1 MMEYIKLFW
10 EDAPEGEPS
19 VILYEVDTEN
29 ERLAL
34 HSIDIFAD
42 GRTRNIPDLYDGAI
56 EITPIPTVE
65 ELNAHVWGEEFHA
78 CVIEQAE
85 FEAAWESHTY
95 DGALKSPGGDTMNE
109 PIKAKNLPLF
119 SIIDL
124 DQLRR
129 EKHLEGT
136 EVTDFFT
143 ARDGKVY
150 LLMEQPSETQGKDWL
165 STPSTY
171 TAVEI
176 QLDWAEQRVLETT
189 LFPLGLLK
197 FQFHYLRPAG
207 DHFLLLGA
215 RCAYRENGPDQNAW
229 IVSQDGAVLS
239 RFCLGDGIQDCVV
252 KKDGTII
259 TSYFDEGVFGNYGWD
274 EPLGA
279 CGLIAWTSEG
289 TPLWKNENYSIYDCY
304 AISLDEEENL
314 WFYYYDEFRLV
325 RTNFKEDFVFELPIE
340 GSGAFS
346 VAPSGNTFLFQ
357 GGYQQRDKFY
367 FLTAHGDHLG
377 KKQEAIPTCDGNK
390 VAVEQCSLLR
400 SRMLFLG
407 KDGVLYGG
415 IWGSDGQ

>member
-1 MMEYIKLFW
+1 M
-10 EDAPEGEPS
+10 
-19 VILYEVDTEN
+19 N
-29 ERLAL
+29 
-34 HSIDIFAD
+34 
-42 GRTRNIPDLYDGAI
+42 
-56 EITPIPTVE
+56 
-65 ELNAHVWGEEFHA
+65 
-78 CVIEQAE
+78 
-85 FEAAWESHTY
+85 
-95 DGALKSPGGDTMNE
+95 KSL
-109 PIKAKNLPLF
+109 KAKNLPLF

-129 EKHLEGT
+129 ENHLEGT

-176 QLDWAEQRVLETT
+176 RLNWAEQRVLETT

-229 IVSQDGAVLS
+229 IVSRDGAVLS

-289 TPLWKNENYSIYDCY
+289 TPLWKNDMDEDENRPYDMEEPNFFGLSIAYDPY
-304 AISLDEEENL
+304 MREVVQAD
-314 WFYYYDEFRLV
+314 RL
-325 RTNFKEDFVFELPIE
+325 T
-340 GSGAFS
+340 
-346 VAPSGNTFLFQ
+346 TC
-357 GGYQQRDKFY
+357 GGDGGRSIC
-367 FLTAHGDHLG
+367 GGLG
-377 KKQEAIPTCDGNK
+377 I
-390 VAVEQCSLLR
+390 
-400 SRMLFLG
+400 FLG
-407 KDGVLYGG
+407 FLPCSPHCKPEVQENDELNGDYDFYRPIIRV
-415 IWGSDGQ
+415 DVN

>member
-1 MMEYIKLFW
+1 MIEYIKLFW
-10 EDAPEGEPS
+10 EGAPEGEPS

-34 HSIDIFAD
+34 RSIDIFED
-42 GRTRNIPDLYDGAI
+42 GSTRNIPDLYDGAI
-56 EITPIPTVE
+56 EITPIPTVD

-78 CVIEQAE
+78 CIIEKAE
-85 FEAAWESHTY
+85 FEAIWKSHTY
-95 DGALKSPGGDTMNE
+95 DGALKESGGDTMNK

-129 EKHLEGT
+129 ENHLEGT

-176 QLDWAEQRVLETT
+176 QLDWAEQRVLETM
-189 LFPLGLLK
+189 LFPLDLLK
-197 FQFHYLRPAG
+197 FQFHYLRPVG
-207 DHFLLLGA
+207 EHFLLLGA
-215 RCAYRENGPDQNAW
+215 RCAYREDGPDKNAW
-229 IVSQDGAVLS
+229 IVSRDGAVLS

-274 EPLGA
+274 EPLGD
-279 CGLIAWTSEG
+279 CGLIAWTSDG
-289 TPLWKNENYSIYDCY
+289 TPLWKNEKYSIYDCY

-367 FLTAHGDHLG
+367 FLTAHGDRLG
-377 KKQEAIPTCDGNK
+377 QKQEAIPTCDGNK

-400 SRMLFLG
+400 SQMLFLG
-407 KDGVLYGG
+407 KNGVLYGG
-415 IWGSDGQ
+415 ILGGDGL

>member
-1 MMEYIKLFW
+1 
-10 EDAPEGEPS
+10 
-19 VILYEVDTEN
+19 
-29 ERLAL
+29 
-34 HSIDIFAD
+34 
-42 GRTRNIPDLYDGAI
+42 
-56 EITPIPTVE
+56 
-65 ELNAHVWGEEFHA
+65 
-78 CVIEQAE
+78 
-85 FEAAWESHTY
+85 
-95 DGALKSPGGDTMNE
+95 MNK
-109 PIKAKNLPLF
+109 PIKGKNLPLF
-119 SIIDL
+119 PIIDL

-129 EKHLEGT
+129 ENRLEGT

-197 FQFHYLRPAG
+197 FQFHFLRPVG

-215 RCAYRENGPDQNAW
+215 RCAYRENGPDTNTW
-229 IVSQDGAVLS
+229 IVSRDGMVRS
-239 RFCLGDGIQDCVV
+239 RFCFGDGIQNCTV
-252 KKDGTII
+252 KEDGTII
-259 TSYFDEGVFGNYGWD
+259 TGYFDEGVFGNYGWD

-279 CGLIAWTSEG
+279 CGLIAWTPEG
-289 TPLWKNENYSIYDCY
+289 VPLWKNEKYPIYDCY

-325 RTNFKEDFVFELPIE
+325 RTDFKEDLVFDLPIE
-340 GSGAFS
+340 GSEAFS
-346 VAPSGNTFLFQ
+346 VAPSGDTFLFQ
-357 GGYQQRDKFY
+357 GGYQEHNKFY
-367 FLTAHGDHLG
+367 FLTAHGGRLG
-377 KKQEAIPTCDGNK
+377 QKQKAIPTYDGNK

-407 KDGVLYGG
+407 KNGVLYGG
-415 IWGSDGQ
+415 VLGESEE

>member
-1 MMEYIKLFW
+1 MNTSSCW
-10 EDAPEGEPS
+10 EQDAPIGKTAPTRTP
-19 VILYEVDTEN
+19 D
-29 ERLAL
+29 RQP
-34 HSIDIFAD
+34 
-42 GRTRNIPDLYDGAI
+42 GRSCAVPFL
-56 EITPIPTVE
+56 
-65 ELNAHVWGEEFHA
+65 
-78 CVIEQAE
+78 
-85 FEAAWESHTY
+85 
-95 DGALKSPGGDTMNE
+95 PGGW
-109 PIKAKNLPLF
+109 
-119 SIIDL
+119 
-124 DQLRR
+124 
-129 EKHLEGT
+129 H
-136 EVTDFFT
+136 
-143 ARDGKVY
+143 
-150 LLMEQPSETQGKDWL
+150 
-165 STPSTY
+165 
-171 TAVEI
+171 
-176 QLDWAEQRVLETT
+176 
-189 LFPLGLLK
+189 
-197 FQFHYLRPAG
+197 
-207 DHFLLLGA
+207 
-215 RCAYRENGPDQNAW
+215 
-229 IVSQDGAVLS
+229 S
-239 RFCLGDGIQDCVV
+239 RLCG

-377 KKQEAIPTCDGNK
+377 QKQEAIPTCDGNK

>member
-1 MMEYIKLFW
+1 
-10 EDAPEGEPS
+10 
-19 VILYEVDTEN
+19 
-29 ERLAL
+29 
-34 HSIDIFAD
+34 
-42 GRTRNIPDLYDGAI
+42 
-56 EITPIPTVE
+56 
-65 ELNAHVWGEEFHA
+65 
-78 CVIEQAE
+78 
-85 FEAAWESHTY
+85 
-95 DGALKSPGGDTMNE
+95 MNK

-129 EKHLEGT
+129 ENHLEGT

-215 RCAYRENGPDQNAW
+215 RCAYRESGPDQNAW
-229 IVSQDGAVLS
+229 IVSRDGAVLS

-289 TPLWKNENYSIYDCY
+289 TPLWKNEKYSIYDCY
-304 AISLDEEENL
+304 RDAIARYLYLGQREKALQTAERLATSRLWAVAGPTQVRPMSFFEDPNLREFLLEPESLRRIREAAFID
-314 WFYYYDEFRLV
+314 D
-325 RTNFKEDFVFELPIE
+325 
-340 GSGAFS
+340 GS
-346 VAPSGNTFLFQ
+346 LI
-357 GGYQQRDKFY
+357 RK
-367 FLTAHGDHLG
+367 
-377 KKQEAIPTCDGNK
+377 
-390 VAVEQCSLLR
+390 
-400 SRMLFLG
+400 
-407 KDGVLYGG
+407 
-415 IWGSDGQ
+415 